1 MKKKF
6 WCSEGSN
13 IIFVCR
19 LWKISNDLMV
29 IKEMILMQIKKT
41 LHSRYMLLLK
51 LDNINVKYANIN
63 QILIQFLRWGTK
75 LKIVVEVASLS
86 NFNYWTI
93 KLEHWSGRWMLSGTS
108 IRPFREFKIQS
119 ILMTKWRIKEE
130 VYFLYF
136 SSIDFNTVLL
146 VLNQS
151 EGFILPNSAEI
162 TKKMLPVKK

>member
-1 MKKKF
+1 
-6 WCSEGSN
+6 
-13 IIFVCR
+13 
-19 LWKISNDLMV
+19 
-29 IKEMILMQIKKT
+29 MILMQIKKT

-119 ILMTKWRIKEE
+119 ILMTKWRIKEHSHLNLWIILDLLIVSG
-130 VYFLYF
+130 VYFLYL